1 MGWGKERD
9 ELIKKCKIIINIH
22 NFDFFTIFEHIRCDR
37 LIFANKIVVSDK
49 SYKTNLLDIEPYVF
63 WEDYDNIIPKT
74 QALLNMFDKVTNWP
88 PQYDLSDIIN
98 NRKHF
103 VKYQEYLA
111 IKLTNFCLFPQFR
124 THQN

>member
-49 SYKTNLLDIEPYVF
+49 SYKTNLLDIEPYVY

-74 QALLNMFDKVTNWP
+74 QELLNMFDKVTNWP
-88 PQYDLSDIIN
+88 PQYDLSNIIN

-103 VKYQEYLA
+103 VKL
-111 IKLTNFCLFPQFR
+111 
-124 THQN
+124 